1 MISCQ
6 WVLFFNKTFPE
17 LLRMMKI
24 LVGVK
29 RVVDYNVRV
38 QVKPDGSGVALDG
51 VKMSVNPFDGEKPD
65 RTGACRCAKFGN
77 ADAPVH
83 IVEFFDPACG
93 TCREFYPLVKNL
105 MAAHPGKIRLT
116 MRYAPFHPGSD
127 QVVKVMEAARKQGQ
141 FQQTLEA
148 LFSSQTVWVQNH
160 TAQVDL
166 IWSPLGGLGLDMER
180 IKSDMI
186 SPEIARTIAQDLA
199 NAKTMNI
206 TMTPE
211 YTGRPFDRNRVLASV
226 LLHLGDVLEAFENQ
240 GFAALRDEWLRH
252 HAFHDKPVRLSMP
265 DGSHWEGRAMGIAD
279 DGALLV
285 ETSQG
290 PRRFASGEV
299 SLRGGA

>member
-1 MISCQ
+1 MKQKSIFTLAAVLLIAAFIVGAFFYKNQKTEQAAQLAAKNQIS
-6 WVLFFNKTFPE
+6 
-17 LLRMMKI
+17 
-24 LVGVK
+24 LV
-29 RVVDYNVRV
+29 RADA
-38 QVKPDGSGVALDG
+38 PS
-51 VKMSVNPFDGEKPD
+51 
-65 RTGACRCAKFGN
+65 FGN

-160 TAQVDL
+160 TAQADL

-180 IKSDMI
+180 IKSDMN

-199 NAKTMNI
+199 DAKTMNV

-211 YTGRPFDRNRVLASV
+211 YFVNGKPLPSFGFEQLQRLVD
-226 LLHLGDVLEAFENQ
+226 EA
-240 GFAALRDEWLRH
+240 
-252 HAFHDKPVRLSMP
+252 
-265 DGSHWEGRAMGIAD
+265 
-279 DGALLV
+279 LV
-285 ETSQG
+285 NTNTK
-290 PRRFASGEV
+290 
-299 SLRGGA
+299 

>member
-1 MISCQ
+1 MKQKSIFTLAA
-6 WVLFFNKTFPE
+6 VLLIAAFIVGAFFYKNQKTE
-17 LLRMMKI
+17 QAAQLAAKNQI
-24 LVGVK
+24 ALV
-29 RVVDYNVRV
+29 RADA
-38 QVKPDGSGVALDG
+38 PS
-51 VKMSVNPFDGEKPD
+51 
-65 RTGACRCAKFGN
+65 FGN

-166 IWSPLGGLGLDMER
+166 IWSPLGTLGLDMER
-180 IKSDMI
+180 IKSDMN

-199 NAKTMNI
+199 DAKTMNV

-211 YTGRPFDRNRVLASV
+211 YFVNGKPLPSFGFEQLQTLVD
-226 LLHLGDVLEAFENQ
+226 EA
-240 GFAALRDEWLRH
+240 
-252 HAFHDKPVRLSMP
+252 
-265 DGSHWEGRAMGIAD
+265 
-279 DGALLV
+279 LV
-285 ETSQG
+285 NTNTK
-290 PRRFASGEV
+290 
-299 SLRGGA
+299 

>member
-1 MISCQ
+1 MKQKSIFTLAA
-6 WVLFFNKTFPE
+6 VLLIAAFIVGAFFYKNQKTE
-17 LLRMMKI
+17 QAAQLAAKNQI
-24 LVGVK
+24 ALV
-29 RVVDYNVRV
+29 RADA
-38 QVKPDGSGVALDG
+38 PS
-51 VKMSVNPFDGEKPD
+51 
-65 RTGACRCAKFGN
+65 FGN

-160 TAQVDL
+160 TAQADL

-180 IKSDMI
+180 IKSDMN

-199 NAKTMNI
+199 DAKTMNV

-211 YTGRPFDRNRVLASV
+211 YFVNGKPLPSFGFEQLQTLVD
-226 LLHLGDVLEAFENQ
+226 EA
-240 GFAALRDEWLRH
+240 
-252 HAFHDKPVRLSMP
+252 
-265 DGSHWEGRAMGIAD
+265 
-279 DGALLV
+279 LV
-285 ETSQG
+285 NTNTK
-290 PRRFASGEV
+290 
-299 SLRGGA
+299 